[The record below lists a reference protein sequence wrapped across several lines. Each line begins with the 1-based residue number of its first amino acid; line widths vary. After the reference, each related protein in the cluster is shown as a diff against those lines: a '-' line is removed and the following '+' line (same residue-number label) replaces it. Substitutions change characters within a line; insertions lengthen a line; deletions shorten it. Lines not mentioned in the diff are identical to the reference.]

1 MMPFTRSE
9 LIDLVCRWLEPKRVP
24 QRFRVYTDTSDF
36 YRVDYDDIVIL
47 DDRPYLIRNNERE
60 GRFGID
66 EQQKFWVKR
75 AIDLLDG
82 SRKIIKL
89 VFHERFTAHVGPLS
103 FECARSPGKEARI
116 LELVSSHKH
125 FMHGFSAKDASG
137 NLVRVINYIYGK
149 RLPDFISGLSL
160 DHEKYFR
167 SLFPDILR
175 NYITAVES
183 ILFLHEHREMH
194 GDIRRD
200 HILIDR
206 ETKEYRWIDFDF
218 THSNIENRY
227 GYDLFGLGNILIYL
241 TGGGDITVQDLEKNR
256 PDIFSHIRAADVNI
270 IFHNRIANL
279 KKVLPHIPEELSYIL
294 LHFSRGA
301 EVFYDDTRQFLDDL
315 KKVEKALVIH

>member
-1 MMPFTRSE
+1 MTYARSD

-24 QRFRVYTDTSDF
+24 QRLRVYTDTSDF
-36 YRVDYDDIVIL
+36 YQVDYDDVVIL

-125 FMHGFSAKDASG
+125 FMHGFSAKDDSG
-137 NLVRVINYIYGK
+137 NLVRVIDYIYGR
-149 RLPDFISGLSL
+149 RLPDHISGLSL
-160 DHEKYFR
+160 DHEEYFHAR
-167 SLFPDILR
+167 FPDVLKK
-175 NYITAVES
+175 YITAVES
-183 ILFLHEHREMH
+183 ILFLHKHKEMH

-206 ETKEYRWIDFDF
+206 DTKEYRWIDFDF
-218 THSNIENRY
+218 THYNIENRY

-241 TGGGDITVQDLEKNR
+241 TGGGDVTVQSTERDL
-256 PDIFSHIRAADVNI
+256 PDIFSYITPGDVNI

-279 KKVLPHIPEELSYIL
+279 RKVFSYIPDELNYIL
-294 LHFSRGA
+294 LHFSRGT

-315 KKVEKALVIH
+315 RKAEKVLAGP